1 MTDNDYGH
9 EARELEL
16 YLMNDYNVYAAY
28 YLPACRMLAKHHKR
42 GTFDRERGIRGMRYA
57 VDAAAKQYNL
67 EHGSMSTKWSDLFPR
82 GTRDAVA
89 AELVDQ
95 FLAELREGNDFKS

>member
-16 YLMNDYNVYAAY
+16 TITNDSAWYHGR
-28 YLPACRMLAKHHKR
+28 YLPACRMLAKHYRR

-57 VDAAAKQYNL
+57 VDAGARQYNL
-67 EHGSMSTKWSDLFPR
+67 EHGSMSTKWSDLFPVSAR
-82 GTRDAVA
+82 NAVA
-89 AELVDQ
+89 ETLVDQ
-95 FLAELREGNDFKS
+95 FLAELREGSDFK